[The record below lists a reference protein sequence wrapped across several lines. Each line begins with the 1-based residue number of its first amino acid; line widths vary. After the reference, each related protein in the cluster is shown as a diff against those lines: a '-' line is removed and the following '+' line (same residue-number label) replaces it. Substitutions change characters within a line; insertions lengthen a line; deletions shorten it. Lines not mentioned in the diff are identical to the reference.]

1 MINSYT
7 SKCCCCCPR
16 LWSELCGPR
25 CQFRGIFPHFLTA
38 CAQFEAGD
46 TIGCLLCLPSL
57 RSSLWFPSQMRNGN
71 ISRPETHRDNAQSRE
86 RQSQRQTQLVRIE
99 GIGAAPKNFLRK
111 LIKQIALCVSPL
123 SPPLALSCFLF
134 LSRASAMYSHI
145 CLHGQFVEFSKDM

>member
-1 MINSYT
+1 MLLLLL
-7 SKCCCCCPR
+7 PR

-71 ISRPETHRDNAQSRE
+71 ISRPETHSTTRRVEKDS
-86 RQSQRQTQLVRIE
+86 
-99 GIGAAPKNFLRK
+99 PKDRH
-111 LIKQIALCVSPL
+111 S
-123 SPPLALSCFLF
+123 
-134 LSRASAMYSHI
+134 
-145 CLHGQFVEFSKDM
+145 